1 MRGSKSL
8 LALAVA
14 VAVLGPGGGA
24 RAGTPAQFQDGL
36 SIFSGGS
43 WLPVVIKQ
51 TIVGGV
57 ITTTFSDASTASLDT
72 GASAAATAANQALM
86 FGQVSAVA
94 YTAFTPAT
102 GATVA
107 MPSNTGLALIKGT
120 GALLALTVLLPP
132 SPIDRQIARIS
143 TQVSLTTLTVKDSAA
158 NALVNGTISTVGPFG
173 ASNVWQYQ
181 GSTWQRI
188 E

>member
-1 MRGSKSL
+1 MRASKSL

-14 VAVLGPGGGA
+14 LAVLGPAGAA

-36 SIFSGGS
+36 SIYSGGS
-43 WLPVVIKQ
+43 WLPVIIKQ
-51 TIVGGV
+51 VIVGGV
-57 ITTTFSDASTASLDT
+57 ITTTFSDASTATMDT
-72 GASAAATAANQALM
+72 GASAATAAANQALM
-86 FGQVSAVA
+86 YGQVAAVA

-107 MPSNTGLALIKGT
+107 MPGNTGLALIKGT
-120 GALLALTVLLPP
+120 AALLALTVLLPP
-132 SPIDRQIARIS
+132 NPIDRQIARIS
-143 TQVSLTTLTVKDSAA
+143 TQVALTTLTVKDSAA
-158 NALVNGTISTVGPFG
+158 NALTNGTISTVGPFG

-181 GSTWQRI
+181 GSAWQRI